1 MTELSTTER
10 NIIKALGNETL
21 KLEHLAAK
29 AGYRV
34 SGNFRRTVSSFSKR
48 GILGN
53 KNPGYFVQPQ
63 YQRII
68 DKPSTWSVE
77 KAHVIKKD
85 YRFAVRDIHVCS
97 SSFV

>member
-34 SGNFRRTVSSFSKR
+34 SGHLQRIVSSLSRR

-53 KNPGYFVQPQ
+53 KKPGYFVQPQ

-68 DKPSTWSVE
+68 DKPFTQSVE
-77 KAHVIKKD
+77 KVHVIKKD
-85 YRFAVRDIHVCS
+85 YRFAVRDIYVCS
-97 SSFV
+97 SSIV